1 MATAIQETKDKAAQI
16 GGIAQARYTRVSPQK
31 ARLVID
37 LIRGRRA
44 EEALHTLQFTKKRVA
59 KDIEKTL
66 RSAIANAERK
76 AEDSGETLDVDE
88 LFVTRCFVNEGPRW
102 KRMRP
107 APRGRGSRYQ
117 RRTSHIV
124 VEVSEHHR
132 AVADRVAAAA
142 AEAQA
147 SKGGK
152 GAERK
157 ARKALEQR
165 NKPGQKTHPYGF
177 RLGYNKVWKSRW
189 FAKKDYADLL
199 HEDVVLRKQLKEK
212 LKSAGISGIDV
223 ERAANKL
230 VVRIYTARPG
240 IIIGRKGSEIDKL
253 KADVQKRTK
262 REVHIDIQEVHRPEL
277 DAHLVAESIALQL
290 EKRVAF
296 RRAMRKA
303 VDSALRFGCKGIKVR
318 VAGRLNGA
326 EIARK
331 EWYLQGRLPLQ
342 TLRADIDFGT
352 AEAHTTYG
360 VIGVKCWIYQGEKIP
375 QRVNKNAPAAAAKA

>member
-1 MATAIQETKDKAAQI
+1 MATAIQETTDKTQI

-107 APRGRGSRYQ
+107 APMGRGFRYQ
-117 RRTSHIV
+117 KRTSHIV

-132 AVADRVAAAA
+132 AVAGRAAAAA

-147 SKGGK
+147 SKGLK
-152 GAERK
+152 GAVRQ

-165 NKPGQKTHPYGF
+165 NKPGQK
-177 RLGYNKVWKSRW
+177 
-189 FAKKDYADLL
+189 KK
-199 HEDVVLRKQLKEK
+199 K
-212 LKSAGISGIDV
+212 
-223 ERAANKL
+223 
-230 VVRIYTARPG
+230 
-240 IIIGRKGSEIDKL
+240 
-253 KADVQKRTK
+253 
-262 REVHIDIQEVHRPEL
+262 
-277 DAHLVAESIALQL
+277 
-290 EKRVAF
+290 
-296 RRAMRKA
+296 
-303 VDSALRFGCKGIKVR
+303 
-318 VAGRLNGA
+318 
-326 EIARK
+326 
-331 EWYLQGRLPLQ
+331 
-342 TLRADIDFGT
+342 
-352 AEAHTTYG
+352 
-360 VIGVKCWIYQGEKIP
+360 
-375 QRVNKNAPAAAAKA
+375 